1 MACQASKHGIHHV
14 TATDNNAAALLAAA
28 ENLKA
33 VTADYK
39 VIAADAGNNIV
50 ERFDAVW
57 CNPPF
62 HQGFSVDGDMSD
74 KFLRATKRLLS
85 SSGRALFV
93 VNTFIPLERSAKK
106 HFRSV
111 EVLANNGSFKLIA
124 LALDKHKNI
133 MSDQR
138 VKHDK

>member
-1 MACQASKHGIHHV
+1 
-14 TATDNNAAALLAAA
+14 
-28 ENLKA
+28 
-33 VTADYK
+33 
-39 VIAADAGNNIV
+39 
-50 ERFDAVW
+50 
-57 CNPPF
+57 
-62 HQGFSVDGDMSD
+62 DGDMSD

-124 LALDKHKNI
+124 LALDKHKNT

>member
-1 MACQASKHGIHHV
+1 M
-14 TATDNNAAALLAAA
+14 
-28 ENLKA
+28 
-33 VTADYK
+33 
-39 VIAADAGNNIV
+39 
-50 ERFDAVW
+50 
-57 CNPPF
+57 
-62 HQGFSVDGDMSD
+62 
-74 KFLRATKRLLS
+74 
-85 SSGRALFV
+85 

-111 EVLANNGSFKLIA
+111 EILANNGSFKLIA